1 MSDGIS
7 EMFDRQAEEL
17 ANDLPLPDGELMEP
31 PASSYQVGGTH
42 YQAAVQPWDI
52 IDAWEMDFYEGNAL
66 KYLLRYRFKGKPLE
80 DLEKLEHYVK
90 RMKENYIG
98 SL

>member
-1 MSDGIS
+1 MGSGLDDYWDKKI
-7 EMFDRQAEEL
+7 RQEVQETPEK
-17 ANDLPLPDGELMEP
+17 NPLRSAD
-31 PASSYQVGGTH
+31 SYQVGGTH
-42 YQAAVQPWDI
+42 YQSAIQPWDI

-90 RMKENYIG
+90 RMKENYLA

>member
-7 EMFDRQAEEL
+7 AMFDRQAEEQ
-17 ANDLPLPDGELMEP
+17 
-31 PASSYQVGGTH
+31 ASSTYQVGGSH
-42 YQAAVQPWDI
+42 YQAAIQPWEI

-80 DLEKLEHYVK
+80 DLEKLEHYIK
-90 RMKENYIG
+90 KMKENYIA